1 MYTIE
6 RTIGNSHIGADGNI
20 KISAV
25 VDLFQDCCGF
35 QLDCCPVTGIL
46 QKVQCGDI
54 SSFQAA

>member
-25 VDLFQDCCGF
+25 VDLFQAY
-35 QLDCCPVTGIL
+35 P
-46 QKVQCGDI
+46 
-54 SSFQAA
+54 QARP